1 MAGIR
6 AARLR
11 SGCGIREQIVKLKLG
26 IPKGSLE
33 NATID
38 LFRRAGFNI
47 TTSSRSY
54 FPAIDDPEIECMMI
68 RAQEMARYVEDGVLD
83 AGLTG
88 RDWIEES
95 EANIHAV
102 ADLIYAKQSFG
113 KVRWVLAVPETSPFQ
128 SVQDLEGKIIATELV
143 ATTRRYLAR
152 NGVTAKVEFSWGATE
167 VKPPVL
173 ADAIVEVTET
183 GSSLRA
189 NKLRIVETILESNT
203 QLIAN
208 KTSWAEDW
216 KRQKLEDLKLLLDGA
231 IAALGKVGLMLNV
244 HCGNLDKVLNV
255 LPALKRPTVSHLSD
269 SEWLAVNTILDESTV
284 RTIIPRLKQAGAEGI
299 VEYPLNKIVM

>member
-1 MAGIR
+1 MK
-6 AARLR
+6 LR
-11 SGCGIREQIVKLKLG
+11 LG

-33 NATID
+33 TATID
-38 LFRRAGFNI
+38 LFRRAGFII

-88 RDWIEES
+88 RDWVLET
-95 EANIHAV
+95 EAKVETV

-113 KVRWVLAVPETSPFQ
+113 KVRWVLAAPEASPFQ
-128 SVQDLEGKIIATELV
+128 SVKDLEGKIIATELV
-143 ATTRRYLAR
+143 AATRRYLERHGVKAR
-152 NGVTAKVEFSWGATE
+152 VEFSWGATE

-189 NKLRIVETILESNT
+189 NNLRILDTVLESNT

-208 KTSWAEDW
+208 VDAWADAW
-216 KRQKLEDLKLLLDGA
+216 KRRKLEDMRMLLEGA
-231 IAALGKVGLMLNV
+231 IYALGKVGLMLNV
-244 HCGNLDKVLNV
+244 HMSKLDAVLGV
-255 LPALKRPTVSHLSD
+255 LPALKKPTISHLSD
-269 SEWLAVNTILDESTV
+269 ETWLAVNTILDESTV
-284 RTIIPRLKQAGAEGI
+284 RSIIPRLKDAGAEGI

>member
-1 MAGIR
+1 MT
-6 AARLR
+6 
-11 SGCGIREQIVKLKLG
+11 LKLG

-38 LFRRAGFNI
+38 LFRRAGFSI

-88 RDWIEES
+88 RDWVEET
-95 EANIHAV
+95 EAKVETV

-113 KVRWVLAVPETSPFQ
+113 KVRWVLAVPDASPFQ
-128 SVQDLEGKIIATELV
+128 GVRDLEGKIIATELV
-143 ATTRRYLAR
+143 AATRRYLER
-152 NGVTAKVEFSWGATE
+152 HGVQAKVEFSWGATE

-189 NKLRIVETILESNT
+189 NKLRIIDTVLESNT

-208 KTSWAEDW
+208 LRSWADPW
-216 KRQKLEDLKLLLDGA
+216 KRRKLEDIRMLLAGA
-231 IAALGKVGLMLNV
+231 ISALGKVGLMLNV
-244 HCGNLDKVLNV
+244 HRESLAAVLSV
-255 LPALKRPTVSHLSD
+255 LPALKKPTVSHLSD
-269 SEWLAVNTILDESTV
+269 GDWLAVNTILDESTV
-284 RTIIPRLKQAGAEGI
+284 RSIIPRLKEAGAEGI

>member
-1 MAGIR
+1 MT
-6 AARLR
+6 LR
-11 SGCGIREQIVKLKLG
+11 LG

-33 NATID
+33 NATVD

-47 TTSSRSY
+47 STSSRSY
-54 FPAIDDPEIECMMI
+54 FPAIDDPEIECMLI

-88 RDWIEES
+88 RDWVMET
-95 EANIHAV
+95 EATVETV

-113 KVRWVLAVPETSPFQ
+113 KVRWVLAAPESSPFQ
-128 SVQDLEGKIIATELV
+128 TVRDLQGKTIATELV
-143 ATTRRYLAR
+143 AATKRYLEKHGVKAR
-152 NGVTAKVEFSWGATE
+152 VEFSWGATE

-189 NKLRIVETILESNT
+189 NKLRILDTVLESNT

-208 KTSWAEDW
+208 VDAWKDEW
-216 KRQKLEDLKLLLDGA
+216 KRRKLEDIRMLLEGA
-231 IAALGKVGLMLNV
+231 IHALGKVGLMLNV
-244 HCGNLDKVLNV
+244 QKGSLESVLNT
-255 LPALKRPTVSHLSD
+255 LPALRRPTISPLS
-269 SEWLAVNTILDESTV
+269 EEGWFAVNTILDESTV
-284 RTIIPRLKQAGAEGI
+284 RSIIPRLKEAGAEGI